1 MGRRERPLDP
11 TEGPVARFAHE
22 LRKLRQEAGGPTY
35 RAMAARAHY
44 STATL
49 AQAAAGDR
57 LPSLQVT
64 LAYVTACG
72 GDPEEWEHRWQQT
85 SDEATEERRVADDAG
100 QAPYL
105 GLARFDTGDRERFFG
120 RDRLIDRLA
129 RTVADH
135 PVVVLVGPS
144 GSGKSS
150 LLRAG
155 LLARTTGRTH
165 VLAPGPHPALTH
177 AETLASEASLIVVD
191 QFEELFTLCTDPDE
205 RARFLDRL
213 LAAAGPR
220 TRVVIAVRADFYGH
234 LTRHRALAEA
244 AQDATLLI
252 APMGPDEL
260 RETIVRPA
268 ALGGLV
274 VERALTAR
282 LLDEVAD
289 EPGGLPLLSHALLE
303 TWRRRHGRT
312 LTEAAYEA
320 AGGIHGAIARTAEEL
335 HARLTPAQADTA
347 RRVLLRLV
355 TPGQGTPDTRR
366 PADRAELT
374 GADWPDTPLVLE
386 QLARARLITVD
397 DESVDLA
404 HEAVLTAWPRL
415 RTWIDEDRE
424 RLRAQRRLTE
434 AARTWTAA
442 DRDPEALYR
451 AGRLAAAEE
460 HFNSDSTELT
470 PLEREFLHTAVQARR
485 RERLRGRGRAVALS
499 LLVVL
504 SLVAGLVAWQQNRAG
519 EQRRLEAEA
528 RRLVGVA
535 ESLRL
540 SDPVTAMRL
549 SLAARQVA
557 DLPETRSAVL
567 AAAAQ
572 REQDVFTDPDGGKR
586 TMRRLSTDGRTLIS
600 VGTDGVTRWD
610 VTGHRSLSR
619 RPGLGGTLEKA
630 GFPRGDTTWLPVFEG
645 TRVTVRDLATGHQ
658 DRTPLAD
665 ADDGAEMSPSGRTL
679 VVYDRRGTRGHTQLW
694 DPLTRRKLL
703 DIENPRSPAAVDVSH
718 IGWARLMAVAAEL
731 RQERRTA
738 IQTYRSTPDATVS
751 PDDRWLA
758 LCVPGTRIR
767 LWDIA
772 TRHELSAPWLP
783 KATAQQC
790 LQEQLTFSPDGR
802 TLGLVDSTGF
812 RAWRIDTGRE
822 IADIDYAGLKTAQF
836 SAHGDF
842 MAASDG
848 EEILVWRLATPVF
861 PVFRHRL
868 AGETVKDIR
877 LDTAGRTLRYL
888 GGPEGIWGPSVH
900 TLTLGDAVTPDWT
913 TTQNIGMAYS
923 PDGKLLATA
932 RPDPDGELIRFR
944 LLDAGTGRHL
954 ADLGTAPCRV
964 PDPAQ
969 ELYGCAAH
977 LAFSSTGRTLAYGV
991 ESTNARPAPPRLWL
1005 YDVPRRRALTE
1016 LTTADL
1022 GRTPPAHVA
1031 FGPGDR
1037 SLLLTDLP
1045 SPGIGT
1051 VRIWDLKRRKTT
1063 RTLTTSS
1070 GAVALRPDGDL
1081 AVTTGGEAYRLP
1093 SGTRLPAARLPSG
1106 GTALAFSP
1114 DGAYLAVGD
1123 GSGRV
1128 VLWDGRL
1135 GRRLGVLADPET
1147 TTYQYVS
1154 ALAFAPD
1161 GRTLAAAGDEG
1172 TLQLWDVASRRRI
1185 GAPLPTP
1192 GDTVTALAFGEDG
1205 DSLHAAGAHTPPR
1218 TYLIGPDQSA
1228 RTVCQRAG
1236 GGLTREEWSRHLP
1249 DVTYRR
1255 GCPAQRRSE
1264 GRRSTSAA
1272 RTNATRW
1279 PYWIS

>member
-44 STATL
+44 SPATL

-57 LPSLQVT
+57 LPSLQVA
-64 LAYVTACG
+64 LAYVSACD
-72 GDPEEWEHRWQQT
+72 GDPADWERRWQQA
-85 SDEATEERRVADDAG
+85 SDEATEERRAADDPG

-105 GLARFDTGDRERFFG
+105 GLARYDTGDHERFFG
-120 RDRLIDRLA
+120 RDRLVARLA
-129 RTVADH
+129 GMVTDH
-135 PVVVLVGPS
+135 SVVVLVGPS

-155 LLARTTGRTH
+155 LIPRTAGRTQ
-165 VLAPGPHPALTH
+165 VVSPGPHPVRTH
-177 AETLASEASLIVVD
+177 GETLAPEASLIVVD

-205 RARFLDRL
+205 RTRFLDL
-213 LAAAGPR
+213 LLPAAGRR

-234 LTRHRALAEA
+234 LTRHRRLAEA
-244 AQDATLLI
+244 AQDATLLV

-282 LLDEVAD
+282 LLDEFAD

-335 HARLTPAQADTA
+335 HASLTPAQADTA

-374 GADWPDTPLVLE
+374 GADWPDTRHVLE

-397 DESVDLA
+397 DETVDLA

-424 RLRAQRRLTE
+424 RLRAQRLLTE
-434 AARTWTAA
+434 AAGTWAGA
-442 DRDPEALYR
+442 GRDPDTLYR
-451 AGRLAAAEE
+451 GVRLAAAEE
-460 HFNSDSTELT
+460 HFSGASAELT
-470 PLEREFLHTAVQARR
+470 PLEREFLQTAAHARR
-485 RERLRGRGRAVALS
+485 RERFRRRGRIGALS
-499 LLVVL
+499 VLVTLCLL
-504 SLVAGLVAWQQNRAG
+504 AGLVAWQQNQEG
-519 EQRRLEAEA
+519 ERRRLEAEA

-540 SDPVTAMRL
+540 SDPVTSMRL
-549 SLAARQVA
+549 GLAAWRVA
-557 DLPETRSAVL
+557 DLPETRSALL
-567 AAAAQ
+567 AAADQ

-586 TMRRLSTDGRTLIS
+586 TMRRLSADGRTLIS
-600 VGTDGVTRWD
+600 VGTDRVTRWD
-610 VTGHRSLSR
+610 VSTHRNLSR
-619 RPGLGGTLEKA
+619 QPGLGATMENA
-630 GFPRGDTTWLPVFEG
+630 GFPHGDTTWLPVFDG

-658 DRTPLAD
+658 DRTPLTD
-665 ADDGAEMSPSGRTL
+665 ADGGVEMSPSGRTL
-679 VVYDRRGTRGHTQLW
+679 VVYDRQGTRGHTQLW
-694 DPLTRRKLL
+694 DPRTRRKLL
-703 DIENPRSPAAVDVSH
+703 DIEDPERPASVDVSD
-718 IGWARLMAVAAEL
+718 IGWPRLMAVVAEL
-731 RQERRTA
+731 RQDRRTS
-738 IQTYRSTPDATVS
+738 IETYRSTPDATVS
-751 PDDRWLA
+751 PDDRSLA
-758 LCVPGTRIR
+758 LCVPGARLR
-767 LWDIA
+767 LWDVG
-772 TRHELSAPWLP
+772 TRREISGPWLP
-783 KATAQQC
+783 RTTARQC
-790 LQEQLTFSPDGR
+790 LQEQITFSPDGR
-802 TLGLVDSTGF
+802 ALGVVGPTGF
-812 RAWRIDTGRE
+812 RAWRIDTGRQIVDVE
-822 IADIDYAGLKTAQF
+822 YPGLKIARF
-836 SAHGDF
+836 SADGSF

-877 LDTAGRTLRYL
+877 LDPARRTLRYL
-888 GGPEGIWGPSVH
+888 GGPEGTWGPGVH
-900 TLTLGDAVTPDWT
+900 TLALGDAVTPDWT

-923 PDGKLLATA
+923 PDGALLATA
-932 RPDPDGELIRFR
+932 RPDPDGAHIRFR
-944 LLDAGTGRHL
+944 LLTATGRHL
-954 ADLGTAPCRV
+954 ADLGSAPCRV
-964 PDPAQ
+964 PDPAV

-977 LAFSSTGRTLAYGV
+977 LAFDSTGRTLAYGI
-991 ESTNARPAPPRLWL
+991 ESSNARPAPPRLWL
-1005 YDVPRRRALTE
+1005 YDVPHRRVSTV

-1022 GRTPPAHVA
+1022 GRTPPAHLA

-1045 SPGIGT
+1045 SPTVGS
-1051 VRIWDLKRRKTT
+1051 VRILDLERRATT
-1063 RTLTTSS
+1063 RTLTSTG
-1070 GAVALRPDGDL
+1070 GAVALHPDGDL
-1081 AVTTGGEAYRLP
+1081 VVTTGGEAYRLP
-1093 SGTRLPAARLPSG
+1093 SGTRLPAGRLPSG
-1106 GTALAFSP
+1106 GSALAFSP
-1114 DGAYLAVGD
+1114 DGTYLAVGD

-1128 VLWDGRL
+1128 ELWDGRL
-1135 GRRLGVLADPET
+1135 HRRLGVLADPET

-1161 GRTLAAAGDEG
+1161 GRTLAVAGDEG

-1185 GAPLPTP
+1185 GSPLPTP
-1192 GDTVTALAFGEDG
+1192 GDTVTALAFGADG
-1205 DSLHAAGAHTPPR
+1205 DSLHAAGDHTPPR
-1218 TYLIGPDQSA
+1218 TYLVGPDRA
-1228 RTVCQRAG
+1228 AATVCRRAG

-1255 GCPAQRRSE
+1255 SCPA
-1264 GRRSTSAA
+1264 
-1272 RTNATRW
+1272 
-1279 PYWIS
+1279 

>member
-11 TEGPVARFAHE
+11 TEGPVARFAYE

-57 LPSLQVT
+57 LPSRQVA
-64 LAYVTACG
+64 LAYVAACDGDTA
-72 GDPEEWEHRWQQT
+72 DWERRWQQA
-85 SDEATEERRVADDAG
+85 SDEATEERRAADDPG

-120 RDRLIDRLA
+120 RDRLIERLA
-129 RTVADH
+129 GMVADN

-155 LLARTTGRTH
+155 LIPRTRGRAH
-165 VLAPGPHPALTH
+165 VLSPGPHPSRTH
-177 AETLASEASLIVVD
+177 AETLASEAPLIVVD
-191 QFEELFTLCTDPDE
+191 QFEELFTLSADPDE
-205 RARFLDRL
+205 RTRFLDQL
-213 LAAAGPR
+213 LDAAAHR

-234 LTRHRALAEA
+234 LTRHRGLAEA
-244 AQDATLLI
+244 AQDATLLVP
-252 APMGPDEL
+252 PMGPDEL

-282 LLDEVAD
+282 LLDEIAD

-335 HARLTPAQADTA
+335 HERLTPAQADTA

-374 GADWPDTPLVLE
+374 GADWPDTGFVLE

-397 DESVDLA
+397 DETVDLA

-424 RLRAQRRLTE
+424 RLRAQRRITE
-434 AARTWTAA
+434 AAGTWAA
-442 DRDPEALYR
+442 VDRDPEALYR
-451 AGRLAAAEE
+451 GVRLAATEE
-460 HFNSDSTELT
+460 HFTGDSTELT
-470 PLEREFLHTAVQARR
+470 PLEREFLQAAVHARHR
-485 RERLRGRGRAVALS
+485 ARLRRGGRVGALA

-504 SLVAGLVAWQQNRAG
+504 CLVAGLVAWQQNREG

-540 SDPVTAMRL
+540 SDPVTSMRL
-549 SLAARQVA
+549 SLAARRVA

-586 TMRRLSTDGRTLIS
+586 TMRRLSADGRTLIS
-600 VGTDGVTRWD
+600 VGTDRVTRWD
-610 VTGHRSLSR
+610 VNAHRSLSR
-619 RPGLGGTLEKA
+619 QPGLGRTMGTA
-630 GFPRGDTTWLPVFEG
+630 GFPRADTTWLPVFDG
-645 TRVTVRDLATGHQ
+645 TRVTVRDLATGRQ
-658 DRTPLAD
+658 DRTPLTD
-665 ADDGAEMSPSGRTL
+665 ADGGAEMSPSGRTL
-679 VVYDRRGTRGHTQLW
+679 VVYDRQGTQGHTQLW

-703 DIENPRSPAAVDVSH
+703 DIEDPRSPASVDLGS
-718 IGWARLMAVAAEL
+718 IGWPRLMAVMAEL
-731 RQERRTA
+731 RQERRTSVL
-738 IQTYRSTPDATVS
+738 TYLSAPDATVS
-751 PDDRWLA
+751 ADDRRLA
-758 LCVPGTRIR
+758 LCVPGTRLR
-767 LWDIA
+767 LWDVE
-772 TRHELSAPWLP
+772 TRREIDAPWLP
-783 KATAQQC
+783 TPSAQQC
-790 LQEQLTFSPDGR
+790 LQEQITLSPDGR
-802 TLGLVDSTGF
+802 TLGVIGPDGF

-822 IADIDYAGLKTAQF
+822 TARIDHAGLKIAQF
-836 SAHGDF
+836 SADGAF

-868 AGETVKDIR
+868 SGETVKDIR
-877 LDTAGRTLRYL
+877 LDPASRTLRYL
-888 GGPEGIWGPSVH
+888 GGPEGTWGPSVH
-900 TLTLGDAVTPDWT
+900 TLGLGDAVTSDWT

-923 PDGKLLATA
+923 PDGALLATA
-932 RPDPDGELIRFR
+932 RPDPDGEHIRFR
-944 LLDAGTGRHL
+944 LLTAAGRHL

-964 PDPAQ
+964 PDPA
-969 ELYGCAAH
+969 EESYECAAH
-977 LAFSSTGRTLAYGV
+977 LAFDSTGRTLAYGV
-991 ESTNARPAPPRLWL
+991 ESTNAPPAPQRLRL
-1005 YDVPRRRALTE
+1005 YDVPSRRVSTVLTA
-1016 LTTADL
+1016 ADI
-1022 GRTPPAHVA
+1022 GRTPPAHLA

-1045 SPGIGT
+1045 SPDTGT
-1051 VRIWDLKRRKTT
+1051 VRIWDLERRRTT
-1063 RTLTTSS
+1063 RTLTSTS
-1070 GAVALRPDGDL
+1070 GAVALHPDGDL
-1081 AVTTGGEAYRLP
+1081 VVTTGGEAYRLP
-1093 SGTRLPAARLPSG
+1093 SGTRLPADRFPSG

-1135 GRRLGVLADPET
+1135 TRRLGVLADPET

-1161 GRTLAAAGDEG
+1161 GRTLAVAGDEG

-1192 GDTVTALAFGEDG
+1192 GDTVSALAFGADG
-1205 DSLHAAGAHTPPR
+1205 ASLHAAGNHTPPR
-1218 TYLIGPDQSA
+1218 TYPIDA
-1228 RTVCQRAG
+1228 DRAAATVCRRAG

-1249 DVTYRR
+1249 DIAYRR
-1255 GCPAQRRSE
+1255 SCPA
-1264 GRRSTSAA
+1264 
-1272 RTNATRW
+1272 
-1279 PYWIS
+1279 